1 MTLPSPCLTDGVT
14 HCSSIFSFVLRL
26 TNILLFDPKTSNLD
40 SSAHNTFF
48 QSFTV
53 QYLCSFA
60 NLNLFFLL
68 ISLRYCQSCVPHV
81 TCFPLLSCPY
91 LVSSCSCPRLSPL
104 VSTCVLIAPHL
115 FQFSSFDFLVFKSPV
130 SPVSCVRDYMSPCV
144 LLKSMFE
151 NSPGLLA
158 PCSPLRECDRI
169 TDLKKKKRRISSLGF
184 VFPFFEKFFIS
195 CFFPCSR
202 GDGSRRPL
210 RRPCPPRSPFPRVFA
225 GVLQACRG
233 DGIR

>member
-1 MTLPSPCLTDGVT
+1 MASRPPRSAMAPRMGAALEASCPVLSLCPLRPPERPPPLPVGW
-14 HCSSIFSFVLRL
+14 CSVRDAPFGRGE
-26 TNILLFDPKTSNLD
+26 
-40 SSAHNTFF
+40 
-48 QSFTV
+48 
-53 QYLCSFA
+53 
-60 NLNLFFLL
+60 
-68 ISLRYCQSCVPHV
+68 YCQSCVPHV

-158 PCSPLRECDRI
+158 PCSL
-169 TDLKKKKRRISSLGF
+169 LS
-184 VFPFFEKFFIS
+184 
-195 CFFPCSR
+195 
-202 GDGSRRPL
+202 
-210 RRPCPPRSPFPRVFA
+210 PPRV
-225 GVLQACRG
+225 
-233 DGIR
+233 